1 MKKSLLLFMIILGF
15 IYCSF
20 GQNII
25 ENPGFE
31 LWEDAGASVD
41 EPVDWNSIQTS
52 DADFMIRNFA
62 PVVLNRST
70 DAYRGKYSLQL
81 INKSAAGTVDPGLT
95 TNGRIHAVMDREKGY
110 IYTDTADSRWNTP
123 FTARPDSIVGWYKCF
138 PKEGDNGKVQVV
150 IHTGMASISENNSK
164 KNWIGTA
171 QFLLPSSEVS
181 SWTRFSTPFTYFNS
195 NTPEYILIILT
206 SGNGLKAVDGSE
218 AYFDALE
225 LKFNSGNDKK

>member
-1 MKKSLLLFMIILGF
+1 MKKNILVIICLLLFMPFLMA
-15 IYCSF
+15 
-20 GQNII
+20 QNQI

-31 LWEDAGASVD
+31 LWEDAGSSVH

-70 DAYRGKYSLQL
+70 DAYTGKYSVKLF
-81 INKSAAGTVDPGLT
+81 NKSAAGTVDPGLT

-150 IHTGMASISENNSK
+150 IHTGMASISENNSR

-171 QFLLPSSEVS
+171 QFLLPSLEVS
-181 SWTRFSTPFTYFNS
+181 SWTRFSAPFTYFNS
-195 NTPEYILIILT
+195 NIPEYILIILT
-206 SGNGLKAVDGSE
+206 SGNGLKAVDGSV

-225 LKFNSGNDKK
+225 LIFNSGNDKK

>member
-1 MKKSLLLFMIILGF
+1 MKKSLLLFMIITGF

-20 GQNII
+20 GQNKI

-31 LWEDAGASVD
+31 IWEDAGSSVH

-62 PVVLNRST
+62 PVVLDRST
-70 DAYRGKYSLQL
+70 DAYQGKYSVKLF
-81 INKSAAGTVDPGLT
+81 NKSAAGTVDPGLT

-110 IYTDTADSRWNTP
+110 IYTDIADSRWNTP
-123 FTARPDSIVGWYKCF
+123 FIARTDSILGWYKCF
-138 PKEGDNGKVQVV
+138 PKEGDNGKVEVV

-164 KNWIGTA
+164 KNWIGTT

-181 SWTRFSTPFTYFNS
+181 SWTRFSAPFNYLNS
-195 NTPEYILIILT
+195 DKPEYILIILT
-206 SGNGLKAVDGSE
+206 SGNGLNTVDGSE

-225 LKFNSGNDKK
+225 LIFNSGNDKK

>member
-1 MKKSLLLFMIILGF
+1 MKKSLLLFMIIIGF
-15 IYCSF
+15 VYCSF
-20 GQNII
+20 GQNKI

-31 LWEDAGASVD
+31 IWEDAGSSVH

-52 DADFMIRNFA
+52 DADFVIRDFA
-62 PVVLNRST
+62 PVVLDRST
-70 DAYRGKYSLQL
+70 DAYQGKYSVKLF
-81 INKSAAGTVDPGLT
+81 NKSAAGTVDPGLT

-123 FTARPDSIVGWYKCF
+123 FIARPDSIVGWYKCF
-138 PKEGDNGKVQVV
+138 PMEGDNGKVKVV

-181 SWTRFSTPFTYFNS
+181 SWTRFSAPFNYLNS
-195 NTPEYILIILT
+195 DKPEYILIILT
-206 SGNGLKAVDGSE
+206 SGNGLNAVDGSE

-225 LKFNSGNDKK
+225 LIFNSGNDKK